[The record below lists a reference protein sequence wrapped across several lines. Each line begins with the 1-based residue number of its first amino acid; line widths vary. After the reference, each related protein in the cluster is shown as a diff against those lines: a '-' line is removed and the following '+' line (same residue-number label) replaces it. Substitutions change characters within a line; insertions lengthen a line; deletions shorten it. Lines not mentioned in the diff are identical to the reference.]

1 MRKDRNP
8 LFFRA
13 TSDFVGTPEEST
25 LSFDNGDYLIVYE
38 KQEGWFLAMHK
49 GLTGWVPS
57 THLEEIEKEEV
68 VEDKTKPKS
77 GFRPPVPQKSS
88 SLNTISRNPSPL
100 KIPQVMSNLNLRAPA
115 AIPVH
120 GISSL
125 NKLSSSEIDIIE
137 DSVGPPPLPSRAPT
151 FFQPPSKIPPIP
163 LRVDRGEV

>member
-68 VEDKTKPKS
+68 VEDKTKTQEWFSSSSSTKIKQLKYNQ
-77 GFRPPVPQKSS
+77 QKSFS
-88 SLNTISRNPSPL
+88 TQNPSSYE
-100 KIPQVMSNLNLRAPA
+100 QS
-115 AIPVH
+115 
-120 GISSL
+120 
-125 NKLSSSEIDIIE
+125 
-137 DSVGPPPLPSRAPT
+137 
-151 FFQPPSKIPPIP
+151 
-163 LRVDRGEV
+163 